1 MGTQERLPPLCVD
14 LDGTLIHAD
23 LSIESIIRGI
33 KKSLWTLFAL
43 PAWLIHSK
51 SRAKAELAKLSSLDA
66 SSLPYNEEVVRI
78 VEEAKRCGRKV
89 ILVTGSNQDLAQ
101 KVQDHLG
108 IFDDIMA
115 SDDETNLTGS
125 TKASALIERFGKDGY
140 EYVANGAV
148 DIPVWES
155 AVAAITVNAPRQI
168 VRRVAALGKPHK
180 NLVSG
185 KSRLRIWLKAIRIHQ
200 WAKNSLIFVPL
211 MTAHRLLDV
220 DALLAGALAFLS
232 FSLCASATYI
242 FNDLLDID
250 ADRKHPRKRNRPF
263 AAGLLSVQEGLLASV
278 ALLAV
283 GIASALLLPQWF
295 QLSLLAYL
303 TTTVLYSCWLKRVSS
318 IDVLAL
324 AGLYTLRI
332 IAGGMATETALSFW
346 LLAFSMFI
354 FLCLALVK
362 RVAELIDLERSSAGT
377 EERSAAGR
385 EYEVSDI
392 RILQILGACSGY
404 LAVLVLALYINSPEV
419 SLLYATPELLWLV
432 GPLMLLWITRLW
444 IVTARGYMHDDPVFF
459 ALTDPETWLA
469 AAFTAVIL
477 YCASTFTF

>member
-1 MGTQERLPPLCVD
+1 M
-14 LDGTLIHAD
+14 
-23 LSIESIIRGI
+23 
-33 KKSLWTLFAL
+33 
-43 PAWLIHSK
+43 SK
-51 SRAKAELAKLSSLDA
+51 RQ
-66 SSLPYNEEVVRI
+66 
-78 VEEAKRCGRKV
+78 KRNGRKV

-108 IFDDIMA
+108 IFDDVMA
-115 SDDETNLTGS
+115 SDSETNLTGR
-125 TKASALIERFGKDGY
+125 TKASALIDRFGKDGY

-180 NLVSG
+180 NLESG

-200 WAKNSLIFVPL
+200 WAKNILIFVPL

-232 FSLCASATYI
+232 FGLCASETYI

-250 ADRKHPRKRNRPF
+250 ADRKHPRKRKRPF
-263 AAGLLSVQEGLLASV
+263 AAGLLTVKEGLLASV
-278 ALLAV
+278 VLLAAGV
-283 GIASALLLPQWF
+283 ATALLLPLWF

-303 TTTVLYSCWLKRVSS
+303 TTTILYSCWLKRVSS

-332 IAGGMATETALSFW
+332 IAGGMATW
-346 LLAFSMFI
+346 NR
-354 FLCLALVK
+354 ALVLAA
-362 RVAELIDLERSSAGT
+362 RVFDVHFSVPCARQACCGTHRSRAQQFQAMKN
-377 EERSAAGR
+377 RSAAGR

-459 ALTDPETWLA
+459 ALTDPETWMA

-477 YCASTFTF
+477 YCATTFAF